1 MSNQKIE
8 HRLKENENELKFG
21 HALRGQTAEEEFAY
35 ILRLIRRTPFY
46 REHGYK
52 VVLPQ
57 VEPFTS
63 LDDQSLPNVDE
74 RELFDIFVAKEYDS
88 GYFDSTITTLQP
100 KLRSVEQKISKPF
113 DDWNREWG
121 YIVFPTYQVR
131 LTKYGTGGF
140 SNDDEG
146 SITMRVSEDGSFPF
160 SFPIENNTIH
170 EEIHLG
176 VEKTIVDPFKLTHLE
191 KEILVNRMCM
201 VQFGGSIFDYSGRTD
216 DYTNLSIYHA
226 VNSESL
232 LKLPDAIAE
241 WAETRN

>member
-1 MSNQKIE
+1 MSNHKIE
-8 HRLKENENELKFG
+8 RRTKENENEPNFR
-21 HALRGQTAEEEFAY
+21 HTLRGQTAEKEFAY

-52 VVLPQ
+52 VVLPDI
-57 VEPFTS
+57 EPFRS
-63 LDDQSLPNVDE
+63 LDDQSLPRFRE
-74 RELFDIFVAKEYDS
+74 SELFDIFADQEYDPQF
-88 GYFDSTITTLQP
+88 YDAAIAQLHP
-100 KLRSVEQKISKPF
+100 KLAVVEQRISEPF
-113 DDWNREWG
+113 DAWNRSWG
-121 YIVFPTYQVR
+121 YIVFPTYQVL

-140 SNDDEG
+140 SDDDVG
-146 SITMRVSEDGSFPF
+146 SITMRVNGDGSFPF

-176 VEKTIVDPFKLTHLE
+176 VEKTIVDPLGLTHLE

-216 DYTNLSIYHA
+216 DYTNLGIYHA
-226 VNSESL
+226 VNSDSL
-232 LKLPDAIAE
+232 LRLPDAVAE